1 MRRYARSDRSPPGK
15 RSAARD
21 DRSPAGRPATLRQRP
36 VAGTAGD
43 PAMTQQKPQELLA
56 ACGADRPP
64 PPGANR
70 ASSVGPA
77 WRCLFT
83 GPPAC
88 RSTTQPPP
96 ANLLSPPTNR
106 TSLPRRP
113 SAIATACLV
122 FVESDKGFAML
133 PMARPPCTRL
143 GCANP
148 TNPRLSCARNGG
160 PPAPPRDITSSCRSR
175 FDGRAEL
182 AGPN

>member
-1 MRRYARSDRSPPGK
+1 MPDRI
-15 RSAARD
+15 
-21 DRSPAGRPATLRQRP
+21 DRLLELEDGPLRGMIEALLAPATLRQRP
-36 VAGTAGD
+36 MAGAAED
-43 PAMTQQKPQELLA
+43 PAVTKAERIGVACRLRCRSSA
-56 ACGADRPP
+56 AAAGRERP
-64 PPGANR
+64 
-70 ASSVGPA
+70 SSVGPA

-96 ANLLSPPTNR
+96 ANLLSAPTNR